1 MTATRPSPAG
11 EAQITPYLGFKDAA
25 RAIDFYARA
34 FAAKESFRLTEPSGR
49 IGHAELTIAGA
60 PLMLSDEYPD
70 FGALS
75 AQTLGGSPIKL
86 HLYVADVDNFVQRA
100 VEAGATLLRPVKDE
114 FYGDRVGHVADPFGY
129 QWIIASRREPVSP
142 EEVQRRWSEMLG
154 SA

>member
-1 MTATRPSPAG
+1 MTATEPSPG
-11 EAQITPYLGFKDAA
+11 REAQITPYVGFKDAA

-49 IGHAELTIAGA
+49 IGHAELTIEGA

-86 HLYVADVDNFVQRA
+86 HLQITDVDSFVQRA
-100 VEAGATLLRPVKDE
+100 VEDE
-114 FYGDRVGHVADPFGY
+114 FYGARVGHIADPFGY
-129 QWIIASRREPVSP
+129 QWIIASRKEPVSP
-142 EEVQRRWSEMLG
+142 EEMQRRWSAMLG

>member
-1 MTATRPSPAG
+1 MTATEPSLAG
-11 EAQITPYLGFKDAA
+11 EAQITAYVGFKDAA

-49 IGHAELTIAGA
+49 IGHAELTIEGA

-86 HLYVADVDNFVQRA
+86 HLHVADVDSFVQRA

-114 FYGDRVGHVADPFGY
+114 FYGARVGHIADPFGY
-129 QWIIASRREPVSP
+129 QWIIASRKEPVSP
-142 EEVQRRWSEMLG
+142 EELQRRWSAMLEG
-154 SA
+154 A